1 MSGVPGGADG
11 AERRLGTADAVV
23 LGLASMLG
31 TGVFAVWAP
40 AAAAAGRW
48 LLLAVVIAGVVA
60 ACNAMSTADLA
71 AAHPQSGGGYVY
83 GSARLCPGAGRLAG
97 VAFLVGKCASAGAAA
112 AVFGA
117 YVLPSAPLLAAL
129 LVVAVATALNIAGVR
144 WTARSAYALVG
155 GTLAVLLVVVVVGLS
170 GPGPAA
176 APTLTPVL
184 VDPGPAGVAT
194 AAGLVFFAFAGY
206 ARVATLGG
214 EVRDPERTI
223 PRAVALALGITLIV
237 YLLVATALL
246 VGLGPD
252 RLAQEMSPLVALVD
266 AWGAPGLGV
275 IVRVGAAVAA
285 GSALLSVLVGISRTA
300 AAMAKGRDLPRC
312 LMMTGPRGTP
322 WPADLIGGV
331 IAALVAAFAGPAAA
345 IALSACS
352 VLVYYGVINVAAL
365 RLYGPGWRRWVA
377 CLGVL
382 LCVLLALLLPLA
394 QVLITAAA
402 LAVGW
407 TAATF
412 LPYRR

>member
-1 MSGVPGGADG
+1 
-11 AERRLGTADAVV
+11 
-23 LGLASMLG
+23 MLG

-48 LLLAVVIAGVVA
+48 LLLAVVLAGVVA
-60 ACNAMSTADLA
+60 VCNATTTADLA

-117 YVLPSAPLLAAL
+117 YVLPSAPLPAAL

-155 GTLAVLLVVVVVGLS
+155 GTLAVLLVVVAVGVSGRGPVDSPPLTSVV
-170 GPGPAA
+170 
-176 APTLTPVL
+176 

-214 EVRDPERTI
+214 EVRDPQRTI
-223 PRAVALALGITLIV
+223 PRAVGLALGITLVV
-237 YLLVATALL
+237 YLLVA
-246 VGLGPD
+246 
-252 RLAQEMSPLVALVD
+252 
-266 AWGAPGLGV
+266 
-275 IVRVGAAVAA
+275 
-285 GSALLSVLVGISRTA
+285 SAVLVGISRTA
-300 AAMAKGRDLPRC
+300 RAMARGRDLPRC
-312 LMMTGPRGTP
+312 LAAVGPRGTP
-322 WPADLIGGV
+322 WPADLLGGA

-365 RLYGPGWRRWVA
+365 RLYERGPRRWIA
-377 CLGVL
+377 GLGVL
-382 LCVLLALLLPLA
+382 LCLLLALLLPLA

>member
-1 MSGVPGGADG
+1 
-11 AERRLGTADAVV
+11 
-23 LGLASMLG
+23 
-31 TGVFAVWAP
+31 
-40 AAAAAGRW
+40 
-48 LLLAVVIAGVVA
+48 
-60 ACNAMSTADLA
+60 
-71 AAHPQSGGGYVY
+71 
-83 GSARLCPGAGRLAG
+83 
-97 VAFLVGKCASAGAAA
+97 
-112 AVFGA
+112 
-117 YVLPSAPLLAAL
+117 L

-170 GPGPAA
+170 GRGPAD
-176 APTLTPVL
+176 APPLTPV
-184 VDPGPAGVAT
+184 VTDAGPAGVAT

-214 EVRDPERTI
+214 EVRDPQRTI
-223 PRAVALALGITLIV
+223 PRAIALALGITLVV
-237 YLLVATALL
+237 YLLVASALL
-246 VGLGPD
+246 VGLGPE
-252 RLAQEMSPLVALVD
+252 RLARQMSPLAALVD

-300 AAMAKGRDLPRC
+300 LAMARGRDLPRC
-312 LMMTGPRGTP
+312 LTAVGPRGTP
-322 WPADLIGGV
+322 WAADLIGGAMAAL
-331 IAALVAAFAGPAAA
+331 IAALAGPAAA

-365 RLYGPGWRRWVA
+365 RLHARGTRRWIAV
-377 CLGVL
+377 LGVL

>member
-1 MSGVPGGADG
+1 
-11 AERRLGTADAVV
+11 
-23 LGLASMLG
+23 MLG
-31 TGVFAVWAP
+31 TGVFAVWTP

-48 LLLAVVIAGVVA
+48 LLLAVVLAGIVA
-60 ACNAMSTADLA
+60 ACNATSTADLA
-71 AAHPQSGGGYVY
+71 AVHPQSGGGYVY
-83 GSARLCPGAGRLAG
+83 GSARVCPGAGRLAG

-129 LVVAVATALNIAGVR
+129 LAVGVATALNIAGVR

-155 GTLAVLLVVVVVGLS
+155 GTLAVLLVVVVVGLAGRA
-170 GPGPAA
+170 GPVDSA
-176 APTLTPVL
+176 TLTPVVL
-184 VDPGPAGVAT
+184 DPGPAGVAT
-194 AAGLVFFAFAGY
+194 AAGLVFFAYAGY

-214 EVRDPERTI
+214 EVREPERTI
-223 PRAVALALGITLIV
+223 PRAIALALVITLVV
-237 YLLVATALL
+237 YLLVAAALL
-246 VGLGPD
+246 VGLGPE
-252 RLAQEMSPLVALVD
+252 RLAQQMSPLAALVD
-266 AWGAPGLGV
+266 AGAAPGLGV
-275 IVRVGAAVAA
+275 LVRVGAAVAA
-285 GSALLSVLVGISRTA
+285 GSALLSVLVAISRTA
-300 AAMAKGRDLPRC
+300 LAMAEGRDLPRS
-312 LMMTGPRGTP
+312 LARIGPRGTP
-322 WPADLIGGV
+322 WIADLLGGA
-331 IAALVAAFAGPAAA
+331 IAAAVAALAGPAAA

-365 RLYGPGWRRWVA
+365 RLHGHGARRWVA
-377 CLGVL
+377 AAGVL

>member
-1 MSGVPGGADG
+1 
-11 AERRLGTADAVV
+11 
-23 LGLASMLG
+23 
-31 TGVFAVWAP
+31 
-40 AAAAAGRW
+40 
-48 LLLAVVIAGVVA
+48 
-60 ACNAMSTADLA
+60 
-71 AAHPQSGGGYVY
+71 
-83 GSARLCPGAGRLAG
+83 
-97 VAFLVGKCASAGAAA
+97 
-112 AVFGA
+112 VFGA
-117 YVLPSAPLLAAL
+117 YVLPSAPLPAAL

-155 GTLAVLLVVVVVGLS
+155 GTLAVLLVVAAVGLS
-170 GPGPAA
+170 GRGPVDS
-176 APTLTPVL
+176 PPLTSVV

-223 PRAVALALGITLIV
+223 PRAIRLALAITLVV
-237 YLLVATALL
+237 YLLVASALL
-246 VGLGPD
+246 VGLGPE
-252 RLAQEMSPLVALVD
+252 RLARQMSPLAALVD
-266 AWGAPGLGV
+266 SWGAPGLGV
-275 IVRVGAAVAA
+275 LVRVGAAVAA

-300 AAMAKGRDLPRC
+300 QAMAKGRDLPRC
-312 LMMTGPRGTP
+312 LTAVGPRGTP
-322 WPADLIGGV
+322 WPADLLGGV

-365 RLYGPGWRRWVA
+365 RLYERGPRRWIA
-377 CLGVL
+377 GLGVL
-382 LCVLLALLLPLA
+382 LCLLLALLLPLA

-407 TAATF
+407 TASTF